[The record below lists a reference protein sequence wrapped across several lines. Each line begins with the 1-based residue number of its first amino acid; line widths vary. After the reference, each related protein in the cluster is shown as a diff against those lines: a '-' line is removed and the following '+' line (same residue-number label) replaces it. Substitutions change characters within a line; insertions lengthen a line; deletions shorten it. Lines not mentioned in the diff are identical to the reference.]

1 MRASV
6 RAFVGDSTITRSPEP
21 AASAGAFRFRGA
33 FSFAGAGAGTASSP
47 AISTVCSTVIVLPL
61 AGPRQTKGAPLGA
74 LLYFKIQ
81 TLASGV
87 RYKLA
92 RTRAGAAAHAR
103 ERATFG
109 RAEGAY
115 KPVGP
120 ARSDPN
126 GPPRGAPAVPP
137 ARGGRRSP

>member
-33 FSFAGAGAGTASSP
+33 LSFAGAGSGAAPSP

-103 ERATFG
+103 ERATLG
-109 RAEGAY
+109 PRRRRGTDGKSARGPLTGAL
-115 KPVGP
+115 
-120 ARSDPN
+120 
-126 GPPRGAPAVPP
+126 AVPP

>member
-33 FSFAGAGAGTASSP
+33 FGFAGADAGTAPSP

-87 RYKLA
+87 RYK
-92 RTRAGAAAHAR
+92 
-103 ERATFG
+103 
-109 RAEGAY
+109 
-115 KPVGP
+115 PVGP
-120 ARSDPN
+120 ARSDPKWATT
-126 GPPRGAPAVPP
+126 GAPAVPP